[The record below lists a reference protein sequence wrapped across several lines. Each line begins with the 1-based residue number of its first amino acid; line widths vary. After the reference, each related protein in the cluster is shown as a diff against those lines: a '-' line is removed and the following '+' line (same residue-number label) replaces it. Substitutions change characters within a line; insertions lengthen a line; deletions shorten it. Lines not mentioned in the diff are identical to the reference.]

1 MLVVRRTGGVVAVLA
16 PSGGT
21 VITFNVSSAIGTQVG
36 TGQGAAWGEAWEGEP
51 YVDVGEGLCSTVCW
65 WSPRLLFDL
74 TEVP

>member
-1 MLVVRRTGGVVAVLA
+1 MLVVGCTA
-16 PSGGT
+16 PGDLQLGCGT
-21 VITFNVSSAIGTQVG
+21 VITFSVSSAIGTQVG